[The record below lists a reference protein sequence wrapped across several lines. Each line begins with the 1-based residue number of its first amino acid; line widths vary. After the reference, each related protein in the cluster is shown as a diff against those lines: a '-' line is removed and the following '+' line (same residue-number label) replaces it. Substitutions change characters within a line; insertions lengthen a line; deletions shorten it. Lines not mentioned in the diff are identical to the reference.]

1 MDLDERRTD
10 ASMSPDRPRRL
21 DFGPELP
28 PELFAASTSRPVA
41 SSSAASEEDDQIAPR
56 FRRKPGRRREP
67 GLLHRGSVVDKY
79 RIEELLGV
87 GGFGAVYKAT
97 HLLLH
102 TKVAIKLLRPAI
114 AMEQPDLNEQLLS
127 EARYAARINHPN
139 VVRILD
145 VTRSKSIAYVVMEY
159 IDGHSLSSSIEKH
172 GRFDEPHVARIAID
186 VVGGLRAGLAEGLI
200 HRDIKPANILLTRDG
215 TAKIVDFGLARATRL
230 SDIEAQSRTRMIV
243 GTRDYMAPE
252 QELQPAS
259 VDHRADIYGLGVTL
273 FEALTGR
280 LPFAARAPVQ
290 VRAWPPRTTHASPEL
305 ARLLGEMLSPRAPD
319 RPASYD
325 ELLHRFQSLL

>member
-1 MDLDERRTD
+1 VDLDERRTD
-10 ASMSPDRPRRL
+10 ATMSPDRRRRL

-28 PELFAASTSRPVA
+28 PELFAATTPRPA
-41 SSSAASEEDDQIAPR
+41 ASSAAASGADDQIAPR

-67 GLLHRGSVVDKY
+67 GLLHRGSVIDKY

-102 TKVAIKLLRPAI
+102 TKVAIKLLRPVV

-159 IDGHSLSSSIEKH
+159 IDGHSLSASIEKH
-172 GRFDEPHVARIAID
+172 G
-186 VVGGLRAGLAEGLI
+186 
-200 HRDIKPANILLTRDG
+200 NILLTREG

-290 VRAWPPRTTHASPEL
+290 VRGWPPRTTHASPEL
-305 ARLLGEMLSPRAPD
+305 ARLLGEMLSPHALD

-325 ELLHRFQSLL
+325 ELLRRFQRLV